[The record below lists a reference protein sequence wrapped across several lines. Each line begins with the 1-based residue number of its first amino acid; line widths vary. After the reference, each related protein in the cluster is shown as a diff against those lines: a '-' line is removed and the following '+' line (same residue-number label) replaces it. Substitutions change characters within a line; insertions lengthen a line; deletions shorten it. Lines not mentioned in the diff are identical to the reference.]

1 MTFAAHAAR
10 GEGKEAMFRVAEK
23 SDAAQLTGL
32 FSAVFGDPEPVAANI
47 FEKFAGYEN
56 VFLAEEEGQVIAS
69 LCAVPVTL
77 QGRKGAY
84 YYGVCTRPEQRGK
97 GAMTELM
104 DYARSQLLLR
114 GWSFAVL
121 IPASASL
128 FDFYAQRGFQKAFG
142 LREFTR
148 PILRNLW
155 AQADFDSVTAKGLEA
170 LRRRFAPD
178 AVFLNNAGYILVLT
192 DLYTLGG
199 TIVSSEDGYGIYF
212 KKDDQTLDFVELF
225 AEGDRAAEKLMEAAR
240 DKTGA
245 EQAHITLGAQQN
257 LFLGEGVARDYGMIQ
272 LDRKS
277 VV

>member
-1 MTFAAHAAR
+1 M
-10 GEGKEAMFRVAEK
+10 AEK

-84 YYGVCTRPEQRGK
+84 YYGVCTRPERRGK
-97 GAMTELM
+97 GVMTELM

-128 FDFYAQRGFQKAFG
+128 FDFYAKRGFQKAFG

-148 PILRNLW
+148 PIRRNLW

-272 LDRKS
+272 FFDRPFDVQEGYMRLMLDME
-277 VV
+277 